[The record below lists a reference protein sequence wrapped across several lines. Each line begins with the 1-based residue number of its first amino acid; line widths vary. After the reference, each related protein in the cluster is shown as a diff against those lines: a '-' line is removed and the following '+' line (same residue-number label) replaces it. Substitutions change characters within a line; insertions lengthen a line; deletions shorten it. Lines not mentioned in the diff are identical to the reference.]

1 MFRKFQILVFLLFCT
16 MSFGQNRVQTSIDT
30 TRNKIGAQFNLTL
43 KTNVDTLSKVSFPN
57 TKQFGNMLVIRSY
70 VVDTALK
77 GDRYELTK
85 RYGLT
90 QFDSG
95 RYSIPQLK
103 VIINN
108 RAFFTDSLNV
118 EVDNVAVDTL
128 KQQMYDIKPIIA
140 VKSTDYSSILKYLL
154 IAILIL
160 AAGALIYFII
170 KRQQAKSPIA
180 ESLKTPIER
189 ATSLLQIL
197 EKKELW
203 QKGEVKE
210 YYSELTDIARNYIE
224 EAIHIPAMESTTS
237 ELIVALRQAAMQ
249 KKMALSSEIMAN
261 LEKVLK
267 QADLVKFAK
276 NKPLDFE
283 IAEDR
288 NRIEKSII
296 TIDKAIPEIVEDDL
310 EFKELERQ
318 RILRKQK
325 QKRILIPLAVIVF
338 LMFATTAY
346 FVATQGWSY
355 VRDNIIGHPTKDL
368 LEGDWVSSEYGHPGV
383 ALETPKVLKRTD
395 AEKIMGKDAM
405 AVFKEFQIFE
415 YGSVQDNFSV
425 VVSTLTYKSE
435 TTIELEKIAEGVLKG
450 FEANGMQNILV
461 KYDEYNTPEGVKGLK
476 GYGTGVLKDPKND
489 KQQKIYY
496 EIILFN
502 QANGIQQIAITHE
515 EDDEYAKQIRD
526 RIVNSIELKK
536 LSSYE

>member
-1 MFRKFQILVFLLFCT
+1 MFRKFQILFFLLFFAAT
-16 MSFGQNRVQTSIDT
+16 FGQNRVQTSIDT
-30 TRNKIGAQFNLTL
+30 TRNKIGAQFNLTF
-43 KTNVDTLSKVSFPN
+43 KTDVDTLSNVIFP
-57 TKQFGNMLVIRSY
+57 TSEQFGNMLVIRSY
-70 VVDTALK
+70 VVDTAIK

-95 RYSIPQLK
+95 LYAIPQLK

-108 RAFFTDSLNV
+108 RVFLTDSLNV

-128 KQQMYDIKPIIA
+128 KQKMYDIKPIIA
-140 VKSTDYSSILKYLL
+140 VKNTDYSSILKYLL

-160 AAGALIYFII
+160 AAGALIYLLI
-170 KRQQAKSPIA
+170 KRQQAKSPLA
-180 ESLKTPIER
+180 EILKTPIER

-210 YYSELTDIARNYIE
+210 YYSELTNIARNYIE

-237 ELIVALRQAAMQ
+237 ELIIGLREAAKQ
-249 KKMALSSEIMAN
+249 KKMVISPEIMTN

-288 NRIEKSII
+288 SRIEKSII
-296 TIDKAIPEIVEDDL
+296 TIDKAIPEIVADDL
-310 EFKELERQ
+310 EFKELQRQ
-318 RILRKQK
+318 RILRRQK
-325 QKRILIPLAVIVF
+325 QKRILIPIAVVVF
-338 LMFATTAY
+338 LIFATTGY
-346 FVATQGWSY
+346 FIATQGWGY
-355 VRDNIIGHPTKDL
+355 VRDNIIGHPTKEL
-368 LEGDWVSSEYGHPGV
+368 LEGEWISSEYGHPGV
-383 ALETPKVLKRTD
+383 AIETPKVLKRTD
-395 AEKIMGKDAM
+395 AEKVMGKDAM

-415 YGSVQDNFSV
+415 YGSILDNFSV
-425 VVSTLTYKSE
+425 VVSTLTYKDD
-435 TTIELEKIAEGVLKG
+435 TNIELEKIAEGVVSG

-461 KYDEYNTPEGVKGLK
+461 KYDDYNTPEGVKGLK
-476 GYGTGVLKDPKND
+476 GYGTGVVKDPKSS

-502 QANGIQQIAITHE
+502 QANGIQQITITHE
-515 EDDEYAKQIRD
+515 EDDEYAQQIRE

>member
-1 MFRKFQILVFLLFCT
+1 MLKKYYIIYFFLF
-16 MSFGQNRVQTSIDT
+16 SIAAVAQNRVQTSVDT
-30 TRNKIGAQFNLTL
+30 TQNKIGAQFNLTL
-43 KTNVDTLSKVSFPN
+43 KTEVDTLSIVTFPN
-57 TKQFGNMLVIRSY
+57 AQQFGNLVVIRSY
-70 VVDTALK
+70 VVDTAVK

-95 RYSIPQLK
+95 RYVIPQLK
-103 VIINN
+103 VVINN
-108 RAFFTDSLNV
+108 RSFLTDSLSV
-118 EVDNVAVDTL
+118 EVQNVAVDTL
-128 KQQMYDIKPIIA
+128 TQKMYEIKPIIGEQI
-140 VKSTDYSSILKYLL
+140 SNFSSIVEYLL
-154 IAILIL
+154 IFLLIL
-160 AAGALIYFII
+160 GFGALVYFLI
-170 KRQQAKSPIA
+170 KRQQSKATDP

-189 ATSLLQIL
+189 ATSLLYIL

-237 ELIVALRQAAMQ
+237 ELIVALREAATQ
-249 KKMALSSEIMAN
+249 KKMKISPEILLN

-310 EFKELERQ
+310 EQKEIERQ
-318 RILRKQK
+318 KILRQQK
-325 QKRILIPLAVIVF
+325 LKRILIPLGVVAF
-338 LMFATTAY
+338 LLLSTITYLVVTKGWTA
-346 FVATQGWSY
+346 
-355 VRDNIIGHPTKDL
+355 VRDSVIGHPTKDL
-368 LEGDWVSSEYGHPGV
+368 LEGEWVFSEYGHPGI

-395 AEKIMGKDAM
+395 AESLIGKDAM

-415 YGSVQDNFSV
+415 YGSLLDNFSV
-425 VVSTLTYKSE
+425 AVSTLTYKQDTE
-435 TTIELEKIAEGVLKG
+435 IELSKIAEGVVAG

-461 KYDEYNTPEGVKGLK
+461 KYEESETEDGIKGYK
-476 GYGTGVLKDPKND
+476 AYGTGVVKSGNSGN
-489 KQQKIYY
+489 QQKIYY
-496 EIILFN
+496 EIIMFKQENAL
-502 QANGIQQIAITHE
+502 QQITITHE
-515 EDDEYAKQIRD
+515 DDDDYAKQIRE
-526 RIVNSIELKK
+526 RILNSVELKK
-536 LSSYE
+536 LSNYE